1 MAEMK
6 IDEEKE
12 KIIQQKY
19 AELYQLDMN
28 MRQLQQQ
35 IEAINQQSLELEA
48 VTQSLDELKS
58 VEKGSETNC
67 MLTPGIFVK
76 AKILDTEKVLLNV
89 GGGTIVEKTIEQAK
103 EILQSQSL
111 ELKALQDELT
121 KKLDDFADKAK
132 KLQEEFQ
139 KL

>member
-1 MAEMK
+1 MK